1 MIKRHLPLLLIVFAC
16 ALLLIPQAK
25 VYSQKSAKTNSG
37 YVARQIL
44 IKLKTDAQLSSYI
57 PQSTT
62 EAAQVPQSI
71 DGQQVA
77 RELLPEIGINAEML
91 GGALQNNLFLVEFN
105 ENVSV
110 EEAIQRAQ
118 SDPRVAYAE
127 PDKLIEPSVIPND
140 SRFGEMW
147 SLLNNDIFGK
157 AGADISAT
165 RAWDLTTGSNDVV
178 VAITDTGV
186 DIGHQDLAANI
197 WVNPNEIAGN
207 GIDDDSNGFIDDVN
221 GWNFKD
227 DNKTVFNSID
237 GDFHGTFVSG
247 VVGAVGNNEIGVTGV
262 AWQVK
267 LMPLKFISEGSG
279 SISGAIKAIN
289 YAVAQKKKGI
299 NIRAINAS
307 WGPGRSDCADSFSA
321 SLKDA
326 IVAAGNQNIL
336 FVSSAGNGVCGT
348 SSGDNMDTAPEY
360 PAAWSGELSNAISVA
375 AVDKTDAVPFWSNYG
390 HQNVGVAAPGVSV
403 LSTVPRGYVGLPDV
417 ASYVPDSG
425 TSFAAPYVTGIAAL
439 LAVREPS
446 LTATQIKQRIISTVE
461 PLLPLASKVA
471 GSGRVN
477 AYNALTNQVA
487 PIAPLAVNSIQVSKK
502 FADIDGLGFVQ
513 GAMVVEING
522 VPFGNTKYD
531 GTYTMANGSFTRIFV
546 KAPKPDMRAAFP
558 VGVPVNVTVFNKNTG
573 VRSPVFTFTQR

>member
-1 MIKRHLPLLLIVFAC
+1 MIKRHLSLLLIVSAC
-16 ALLLIPQAK
+16 ALLLVPQAK
-25 VYSQKSAKTNSG
+25 VYSQKSTKTNKG
-37 YVARQIL
+37 YVANQIL
-44 IKLKTDAQLSSYI
+44 VKLKADVQLLSYSPQSATEIEQI
-57 PQSTT
+57 PQI
-62 EAAQVPQSI
+62 I

-77 RELLPEIGINAEML
+77 KEILPEGGTNAEIL
-91 GGALQNNLFLVEFN
+91 GSALQNNLFLVELDDT
-105 ENVSV
+105 VSV

-127 PDKLIEPSVIPND
+127 PNRLIEPSALPND

-157 AGADISAT
+157 TGADIGAT
-165 RAWDLTTGSNDVV
+165 RAWDLTTGSNNIV

-186 DIGHQDLAANI
+186 DIGHQDLADNI
-197 WVNPNEIAGN
+197 WKNVNEIAGN
-207 GIDDDSNGFIDDVN
+207 GIDDDNNGFIDDVN
-221 GWNFKD
+221 GWNFQ
-227 DNKTVFNSID
+227 DNNNTVFNSIS
-237 GDFHGTFVSG
+237 GDFHGTFTSG
-247 VVGAVGNNEIGVTGV
+247 IVGAVGNNEIGITGV

-267 LMPLKFISEGSG
+267 LMPLKFISDGSG
-279 SISGAIKAIN
+279 TISGAIKAIN
-289 YAVAQKKKGI
+289 YAVAQKKKGV
-299 NIRAINAS
+299 NVRAINAS

-326 IVAAGNQNIL
+326 IIAAGNENIL
-336 FVSSAGNGVCGT
+336 FVSSAGNGICGN
-348 SSGDNMDTAPEY
+348 SNGDDLDIAPEY

-375 AVDKTDAVPFWSNYG
+375 AVDKTDAVPFWSNRG
-390 HQNVGVAAPGVSV
+390 HLNVGVAAPGVSV

-446 LTATQIKQRIISTVE
+446 LTAAQIKQRIISTAE

-471 GSGRVN
+471 ASGRAN

-487 PIAPLAVNSIQVSKK
+487 AIAPLGINSIQVSKK
-502 FADIDGLGFVQ
+502 FADIDGLGFIQ

-531 GTYTMANGSFTRIFV
+531 GGYTMANGSLTRIFV

-558 VGVPVNVTVFNKNTG
+558 VGVAVNVTVFNKNTG
-573 VRSPVFTFTQR
+573 ARSPVFVFTQR